1 MKTFVVK
8 ILTSEGLEH
17 HQLIADEDDVTILM
31 EVMKKI
37 ERRANKL
44 KAEAQ
49 EEAKVFSSN
58 AMLAVTSDSTE
69 NKKESEVAV
78 AFADIQKLIEEYKK
92 EQLPHHKEPF
102 HYEAEIAS
110 GFKYFLKW
118 IKDKKGKSN

>member
-44 KAEAQ
+44 KAEVR
-49 EEAKVFSSN
+49 EE
-58 AMLAVTSDSTE
+58 TE
-69 NKKESEVAV
+69 NKKQSEVAV
-78 AFADIQKLIEEYKK
+78 CENEKCRQDIYI
-92 EQLPHHKEPF
+92 
-102 HYEAEIAS
+102 
-110 GFKYFLKW
+110 
-118 IKDKKGKSN
+118 KGKCDVCGKTEINDFAN

>member
-44 KAEAQ
+44 KAEVQ

-58 AMLAVTSDSTE
+58 AVLAVTSDSIE
-69 NKKESEVAV
+69 NKKESEVALLHSDSE
-78 AFADIQKLIEEYKK
+78 AYYIEDCPCEWC
-92 EQLPHHKEPF
+92 
-102 HYEAEIAS
+102 AEIRR
-110 GFKYFLKW
+110 
-118 IKDKKGKSN
+118 GKQSNNDR

>member
-31 EVMKKI
+31 EVIKKI

-44 KAEAQ
+44 KAEVQ

-58 AMLAVTSDSTE
+58 AVLTE
-69 NKKESEVAV
+69 GLPQEQCSKCGKWCTGRSCHEC
-78 AFADIQKLIEEYKK
+78 QKY
-92 EQLPHHKEPF
+92 
-102 HYEAEIAS
+102 
-110 GFKYFLKW
+110 W
-118 IKDKKGKSN
+118 